1 MLYEKIEVDIINAMK
16 NHNKERLSTLRMLK
30 TAILNLKINKKLDKI
45 TDELVIETAAKQVKT
60 HKDSIVEFEKASRQD
75 LIDGLNKE
83 IKVLEEYLPEALSEE
98 DLKKEIDKV
107 FDKVKP
113 TSMKDMGLIMK
124 ELTPIFKGKADMKT
138 VNEIVRSKLN

>member
-113 TSMKDMGLIMK
+113 ESKKDMGKIMK
-124 ELTPIFKGKADMKT
+124 ELTSLKGKADFKLISEI
-138 VNEIVRSKLN
+138 VNEKLN